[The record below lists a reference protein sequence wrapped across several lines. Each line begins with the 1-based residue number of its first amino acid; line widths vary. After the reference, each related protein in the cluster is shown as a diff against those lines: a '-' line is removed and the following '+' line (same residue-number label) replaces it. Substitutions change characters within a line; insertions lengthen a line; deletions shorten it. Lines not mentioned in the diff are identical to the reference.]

1 MSDGANKY
9 SRLSKTPVIK
19 GLFFNRRPPVICQL
33 SQQNNQIVTSKH
45 NNSVQFLT
53 PYYDHKKMSGILHF
67 CSVSD
72 VTKWLFYCRRLQVRW
87 QCNICFTRAHWRA
100 VGGLMLLNMQRNVA
114 KMDQKQ
120 RQTQNE
126 DMRGLTHY
134 ILIILK
140 FFEDTDSS

>member
-1 MSDGANKY
+1 MGQTNIPGFQRHRLLKGCFLIEGLPLYVSYHNKTI
-9 SRLSKTPVIK
+9 RL
-19 GLFFNRRPPVICQL
+19 LHQ
-33 SQQNNQIVTSKH
+33 KH

-53 PYYDHKKMSGILHF
+53 PYYGHKKMSGILHF

-100 VGGLMLLNMQRNVA
+100 VGGFMLLNMQRNGA
-114 KMDQKQ
+114 RMDQKQ

>member
-1 MSDGANKY
+1 
-9 SRLSKTPVIK
+9 
-19 GLFFNRRPPVICQL
+19 
-33 SQQNNQIVTSKH
+33 
-45 NNSVQFLT
+45 
-53 PYYDHKKMSGILHF
+53 
-67 CSVSD
+67 
-72 VTKWLFYCRRLQVRW
+72 
-87 QCNICFTRAHWRA
+87 
-100 VGGLMLLNMQRNVA
+100 MLLNMQRNGA